1 MEGPHGSHRNSM
13 RRNPMAKEESMDIKR
28 LPYSEGLILT
38 QDPQHPEHPFQLQE
52 ALALLVPGESLILRL
67 GAEEQYH
74 DVCRLVEQLAQT
86 VGIDHVELGK
96 VGERD
101 ICVGIPPASTP
112 APEEQDPEVIEHEG

>member
-1 MEGPHGSHRNSM
+1 M
-13 RRNPMAKEESMDIKR
+13 RRHPRAKEESMDIKR

-86 VGIDHVELGK
+86 VGIDHLELGK
-96 VGERD
+96 VGEGDRF
-101 ICVGIPPASTP
+101 VGIPPANTPESLP
-112 APEEQDPEVIEHEG
+112 APEEKEPEVIEHEG